1 MISVLFFATIRDFT
15 KERETTVQDE
25 RSLGDLLSRL
35 CERYG
40 DEFRRELLDETGTAL
55 SDRVIVLVN
64 GRHTANTGG
73 LETPLRDGDTVAVF
87 PIIGGG

>member
-15 KERETTVQDE
+15 KERETAVQDE

-35 CERYG
+35 CGRYG
-40 DEFRRELLDETGTAL
+40 DEFRRELLDEAGTAL
-55 SDRVIVLVN
+55 SDRVTVLVN

-73 LETPLRDGDTVAVF
+73 LGTPLRRGDTVAIF

>member
-64 GRHTANTGG
+64 GRHTA
-73 LETPLRDGDTVAVF
+73 
-87 PIIGGG
+87 